1 MSNAEPYAKL
11 FCLECEELW
20 DIDFTN
26 KSEAPSEYAVAIE
39 QKIGDG
45 CPDCHGELKLIE
57 AKEV

>member
-1 MSNAEPYAKL
+1 MY
-11 FCLECEELW
+11 CEELW

-45 CPDCHGELKLIE
+45 CPDCRGELKLIE